1 MVGWMSRKAAA
12 ILGLAAV
19 LWPLAAHAQTA
30 PPALSV
36 AQQTELK
43 NSVGQLA
50 DATRSP
56 KTKLE
61 AAELLLTRTYP
72 QATQALAEFLSNPAN
87 PTAQVAV
94 AEAIARFGGQERME
108 FVEPLMTM
116 LKGKDEPVRA
126 AAARALATYKV
137 PAVTEKMVLL
147 ATDTKL
153 ERPIRL
159 VTISALWQ
167 VLDKNTVDALVRL
180 LDDRDEAIRTA
191 SAEALAKLTN
201 ISAFKTNRSLAKQ
214 WWARNRHK
222 DHSQWLA
229 DLADSLARA
238 NSALELE
245 NTQLRDRLART
256 IADLYTATPADQRGL
271 MLLGLLKDPMADI
284 RRAGASLAILRLQA
298 GESLTAEIHA
308 QVRTML
314 ADADPL
320 IRKDAAL
327 LLATMGDGET
337 LGDLLG
343 RLKVE
348 TVASVR
354 EGLLAAVGQLRDPK
368 SLPAILEQVAAS
380 DDSVAAA
387 AASALARVA
396 AKPRD
401 ESQNRKAADAI
412 LARYKKVHAG
422 GDSTALRES
431 LMAAMGVIRH
441 KDFRP
446 ILQAAL
452 AEQAATVRLAAVN
465 ALVLFTQPE
474 DAALIAALTSDAD
487 RGVRRA
493 AIAAVGALGGQK
505 HLQAVLQQTDPIV
518 ESDEGVRKQA
528 WDVAM
533 AVLSK
538 ADAKVLTAVAASLAD
553 RADAAAYRIRVLQ
566 MLVDALKV
574 AKSQQLPPA
583 LRQLG
588 QALMKASR
596 PAEAAPVCAEAHAL
610 LQSAKDPQAPAVWL
624 EWADALVAADDPAVV
639 KAMLEQTD
647 SKSYETVLDR
657 FCAHLAALLEG
668 GKYAP
673 AIALAEEAG
682 RQLGARLAPSR
693 QETLAQMLTQA
704 RARQLKADRERVALL
719 APQVMVGDETARLAA
734 AGEIEAMGERAV
746 VPLIEELQRIVS
758 ADKPNPEGEKALLAI
773 LTQIAPRLTGYD
785 PAATRAQRL
794 KTIAAWLK

>member
-1 MVGWMSRKAAA
+1 MGWLSRALAMVLATALGPAATR
-12 ILGLAAV
+12 
-19 LWPLAAHAQTA
+19 AQVSA
-30 PPALSV
+30 PALSV

-50 DATRSP
+50 DPTRSP

-72 QATQALAEFLSNPAN
+72 QARHALAEFLSNPAN
-87 PTAQVAV
+87 PSAQVAV
-94 AEAIARFGGQERME
+94 AEAIARFGGQDYVE
-108 FVEPLMTM
+108 FVEPLMAM
-116 LKGKDEPVRA
+116 LKGKEEPARA
-126 AAARALATYKV
+126 AAARALATYKT
-137 PAVTEKMVLL
+137 PAVTEKMVAL

-153 ERPIRL
+153 DRTIRL

-180 LDDRDEAIRTA
+180 LNDRDESIRNA

-201 ISAFKTNRSLAKQ
+201 ISAFRTNRALAKQ

-222 DHSQWLA
+222 DHSQWLS

-245 NTQLRDRLART
+245 NAQLRDRLARSVSE
-256 IADLYTATPADQRGL
+256 LYTATPADQRGL
-271 MLLGLLKDPMADI
+271 MLLGLLKDPMVDV
-284 RRAGASLAILRLQA
+284 RRVGASLAMSRLQA
-298 GESLTAEIHA
+298 GESLSADIHA
-308 QVRTML
+308 QARTML
-314 ADADPL
+314 ADADPM

-327 LLATMGDGET
+327 LLAAMGDGET

-348 TVASVR
+348 TVPAVR

-368 SLPAILEQVAAS
+368 SLPAVLEQVASS

-387 AASALARVA
+387 AAMALSRVA
-396 AKPRD
+396 APKALS
-401 ESQNRKAADAI
+401 ESQNRKAADAV
-412 LARYKKVHAG
+412 LARYKQIEPQ
-422 GDSTALRES
+422 GDSTTLRES
-431 LMAAMGVIRH
+431 LMAAMGAVRH

-446 ILQAAL
+446 ILQTAL
-452 AEQAATVRLAAVN
+452 SDQAATVRLAAVS
-465 ALVLFTQPE
+465 ALVLFAEAE
-474 DAALIAALTSDAD
+474 DASLIASLTNDVD

-505 HLQAVLQQTDPIV
+505 HLQAILQQTDPVV

-533 AVLSK
+533 AILSK
-538 ADAKVLTAVAASLAD
+538 ADTKVLAGVAASLAE
-553 RADAAAYRIRVLQ
+553 RTDAGVYRIRVLQ
-566 MLVDALKV
+566 LLVDALKV
-574 AKSQQLPPA
+574 AKSDQLPAA

-588 QALMKASR
+588 QALAKASR
-596 PAEAAPVCAEAHAL
+596 PAEAAPVCAEAYAL
-610 LQSAKDPQAPAVWL
+610 LLGQKDPQATAVWL
-624 EWADALVAADDPAVV
+624 EWVDALVAADDPAVV
-639 KAMLEQTD
+639 KAMLEQD
-647 SKSYETVLDR
+647 DAKAYETVLDR
-657 FCAHLAALLEG
+657 FCAHLNALLDG

-673 AIALAEEAG
+673 AIVLAEEAT
-682 RQLGARLAPSR
+682 RQLGARLDPSR
-693 QETLAQMLTQA
+693 QQALAKVLNQA

-734 AGEIEAMGERAV
+734 AGEIQAMGERAL
-746 VPLIEELQRIVS
+746 VPLLEELQRIVS
-758 ADKPNPEGEKALLAI
+758 ADKPNPEGEKALLSI

-785 PAATRAQRL
+785 PAAGQDERL
-794 KTIAAWLK
+794 KTIQAWMKN